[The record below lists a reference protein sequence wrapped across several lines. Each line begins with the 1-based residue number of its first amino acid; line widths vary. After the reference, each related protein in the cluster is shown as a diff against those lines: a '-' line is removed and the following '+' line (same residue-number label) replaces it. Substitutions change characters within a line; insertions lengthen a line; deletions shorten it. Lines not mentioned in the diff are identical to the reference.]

1 MVGPI
6 SSALKIEEKG
16 RTAQDS
22 ELRTQISEL
31 LLKRGGQWNGG
42 GALLMKL
49 LVVILIACPCRSWRM
64 GVCICVRQCAIV
76 FVRESAL
83 CNLCKTADC
92 SYGEC

>member
-1 MVGPI
+1 M
-6 SSALKIEEKG
+6 E
-16 RTAQDS
+16 R
-22 ELRTQISEL
+22 R
-31 LLKRGGQWNGG
+31 